1 MKIKKRAAE
10 INYTV
15 LDSDTNCIQIF
26 FETNERR
33 EDCATEKSQNLPL
46 KVLLFKFKSHPH
58 VDFIHWHLPN
68 LHCEKWEQK
77 IPEALWHLGFLLW
90 HLFRMHNMVAGVGFE
105 PHDLRVMSPTS

>member
-33 EDCATEKSQNLPL
+33 GDCATEKSQNLPL

-58 VDFIHWHLPN
+58 GVFGVWHLPK
-68 LHCEKWEQK
+68 LHCEKW
-77 IPEALWHLGFLLW
+77 
-90 HLFRMHNMVAGVGFE
+90 V
-105 PHDLRVMSPTS
+105 

>member
-15 LDSDTNCIQIF
+15 LDSDTNCIQKF

-33 EDCATEKSQNLPL
+33 GDCATEKSQNPPL

-58 VDFIHWHLPN
+58 GVFDVWHLPKLN
-68 LHCEKWEQK
+68 CEKW
-77 IPEALWHLGFLLW
+77 
-90 HLFRMHNMVAGVGFE
+90 V
-105 PHDLRVMSPTS
+105 